1 MKNYYTCLQL
11 KMRKPI
17 KTKQLKLFSSF
28 PKAPQDLAKKFLL
41 YKKTIFFLL
50 LNMHSATK

>member
-1 MKNYYTCLQL
+1 MKNYYMCLQL

-17 KTKQLKLFSSF
+17 KTKQPKLFSFF